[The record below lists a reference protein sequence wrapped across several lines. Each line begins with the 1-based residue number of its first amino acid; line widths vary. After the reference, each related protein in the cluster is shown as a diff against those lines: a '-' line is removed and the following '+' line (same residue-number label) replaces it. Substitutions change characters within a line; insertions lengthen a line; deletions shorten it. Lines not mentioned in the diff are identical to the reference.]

1 MLNKE
6 KKHQKRKL
14 KQKINKENNMFETL
28 DLHGTKHEN
37 AYSKVYY
44 FITINNP
51 PFRIV
56 TGHSRKMK
64 SIVFSV
70 LNRCECSF
78 HYELNKNEGSII
90 VDKCILDAKTAT
102 KELK

>member
-1 MLNKE
+1 
-6 KKHQKRKL
+6 
-14 KQKINKENNMFETL
+14 MFQTL

-37 AYSKVYY
+37 AYSDVFY
-44 FITINNP
+44 FVATQNP
-51 PFRIV
+51 PFRII
-56 TGHSRKMK
+56 TGHSTKMK

-70 LNRCECSF
+70 LNRYDCCF

-90 VDKCILDAKTAT
+90 VDKCILDDKTVR

>member
-1 MLNKE
+1 MKKTTNK
-6 KKHQKRKL
+6 
-14 KQKINKENNMFETL
+14 MFETL
-28 DLHGTKHEN
+28 DLHGTKHGN

-51 PFRIV
+51 PFRII

-90 VDKCILDAKTAT
+90 VDKCILDAKTVT